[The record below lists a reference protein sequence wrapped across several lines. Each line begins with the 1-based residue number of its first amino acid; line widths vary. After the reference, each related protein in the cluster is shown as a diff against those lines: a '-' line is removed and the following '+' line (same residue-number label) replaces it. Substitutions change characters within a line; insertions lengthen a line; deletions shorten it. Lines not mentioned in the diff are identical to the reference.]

1 MAAVLPLPIRCG
13 ETAAR
18 SSERSAAKGA
28 KTASTIYVKPM
39 TLGMW
44 AALERIGSPLVTDRE
59 PKDAL
64 ELIPSLYLL
73 THDPREVFAGN
84 VLDLAMQW
92 ADTVP
97 VATMDA
103 IRRACYRQMN
113 AAFDV
118 MPEDDPKKATGAATT
133 AGLPRSCTGRPKPTT
148 GASKTSSG
156 TSRSRRSASSSGGG
170 SSGRTAR

>member
-1 MAAVLPLPIRCG
+1 MSKLNPEKAMAAVLPLPIRCG
-13 ETAAR
+13 VDVT
-18 SSERSAAKGA
+18 
-28 KTASTIYVKPM
+28 VKPM

-84 VLDLAMQW
+84 VPDLAMQW

-97 VATMDA
+97 VSVMDA

-118 MPEDDPKKATGAATT
+118 MPEGEPKKARGAATT
-133 AGLPRSCTGRPKPTT
+133 ASSPRSCTGRPKPTT

-156 TSRSRRSASSSGGG
+156 TSRSRRSASSGGSG

>member
-97 VATMDA
+97 VSVMDA

-118 MPEDDPKKATGAATT
+118 MPEDDPKKARSAATT
-133 AGLPRSCTGRPKPTT
+133 AGLPRSHTGQPRPTT
-148 GASKTSSG
+148 GASRKSCG
-156 TSRSRRSASSSGGG
+156 PSRSPRSASSGGSG

>member
-1 MAAVLPLPIRCG
+1 MSRLNPEKAMAAILPLPIRCG
-13 ETAAR
+13 GDVT
-18 SSERSAAKGA
+18 
-28 KTASTIYVKPM
+28 VKPM
-39 TLGMW
+39 TLGLW

-97 VATMDA
+97 VSVMDK

-113 AAFDV
+113 ATFDV
-118 MPEDDPKKATGAATT
+118 MPEEDEPKKARSAATT
-133 AGLPRSCTGRPKPTT
+133 ASSPRSRTSRPKPTT

-156 TSRSRRSASSSGGG
+156 TSRSRRSASSGGSG